1 MKSSPAAPTL
11 RSIGDTAAR
20 FGLDTHVLRHWED
33 KGLLSPARDGADR
46 RRYGDDDLVRI
57 AVILRSKA
65 AGMTLDQ
72 IVLLL
77 DDDHGPRRHAVLQ
90 EHLAELDR
98 RMREME
104 LSRAMTLHAFAC
116 EAHDMTRCPGFRATI
131 QDVLDG
137 TAAWPTDQV
146 MPTGQALP

>member
-1 MKSSPAAPTL
+1 MKSSPARPPL
-11 RSIGDTAAR
+11 RSIGDTAAS

-33 KGLLSPARDGADR
+33 KGLLQPERDGAER

-72 IVLLL
+72 IAVLL
-77 DDDHGPRRHAVLQ
+77 DDDHGPKRHAVLQ
-90 EHLAELDR
+90 EHIAELDR

-104 LSRAMTLHAFAC
+104 LSRAMAVHAFEC
-116 EAHDMTRCPGFRATI
+116 EAHDMTRCPGFRSTI

-137 TAAWPTDQV
+137 TAAWPV
-146 MPTGQALP
+146 AQALP

>member
-1 MKSSPAAPTL
+1 MKSSL

-33 KGLLSPARDGADR
+33 KGLLHPERDGADR
-46 RRYGDDDLVRI
+46 RRYGDDDVVRI

-72 IVLLL
+72 IATLL
-77 DDDHGPRRHAVLQ
+77 DDDHGPKRHAVLQ
-90 EHLAELDR
+90 EHLADLDR
-98 RMREME
+98 RMEEMR
-104 LSRAMTLHAFAC
+104 LSRAMTVHAFEC
-116 EAHDMTRCPGFRATI
+116 EAHDIARCPGFRATV

-137 TAAWPTDQV
+137 TAPWPDVPGRVADEKT
-146 MPTGQALP
+146 QALP